1 MFLKEPKMYDTIRG
15 PVLDVIDGDTFDI
28 SVTHTGK
35 NNKYTYGDSE
45 RIRIVDI
52 NAPELNTPDGLRAK
66 TNLKAKILGKEIR
79 CHVHTRDSY
88 QRLVG
93 DVV

>member
-1 MFLKEPKMYDTIRG
+1 MYDTIRG

-35 NNKYTYGDSE
+35 NNKYEYGDTE

-52 NAPELNTPDGLRAK
+52 NAPELNTPAGVRAK
-66 TNLKAKILGKEIR
+66 TNLKSNISVKEIR
-79 CHVHTRDSY
+79 CHVHTRDTY

-93 DVV
+93 NVEFV